1 MILLLLLTL
10 LLSPNIR
17 AQSTAQPHFLRPVPF
32 AVRSPYL
39 TIWNHIWASANQSL
53 LIAQTTFNTTTV
65 CRARIS
71 S

>member
-10 LLSPNIR
+10 LLTPNIR
-17 AQSTAQPHFLRPVPF
+17 AQTHSPRPVPF

-39 TIWNHIWASANQSL
+39 TIWNHIWANENRSL
-53 LIAQTTFNTTTV
+53 LYGQTTFNVSMV
-65 CRARIS
+65 CRACIS